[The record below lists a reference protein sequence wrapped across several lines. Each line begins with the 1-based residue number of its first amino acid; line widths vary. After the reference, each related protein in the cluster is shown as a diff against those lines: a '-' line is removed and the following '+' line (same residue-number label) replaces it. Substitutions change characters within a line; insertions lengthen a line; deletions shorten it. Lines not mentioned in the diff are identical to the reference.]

1 MHINDEMTH
10 THSHEHTHADGTT
23 HTHEH
28 IHDHTEAGHTHGAG
42 EGHTHTHDG
51 STHTHTHDHDHGHT
65 HDHDHVHGAAPEGV
79 TDLEKTKAL
88 LAYMLHHN
96 EHHAE
101 ELAGLL
107 DALPEPAKSRLSLAI
122 GTFEA
127 ANVELKE
134 ALDCLE

>member
-1 MHINDEMTH
+1 MHINNEVTH
-10 THSHEHTHADGTT
+10 EHTHEHTHADGVT
-23 HTHEH
+23 HSHPH
-28 IHDHTEAGHTHGAG
+28 QHSHDELGHVHGSG

-51 STHTHTHDHDHGHT
+51 STHTHG
-65 HDHDHVHGAAPEGV
+65 HDHVHTGAEAQPGPEQ
-79 TDLEKTKAL
+79 TKAL
-88 LAYMLHHN
+88 LTYMLHHN

-107 DALPEPAKSRLSLAI
+107 EALPEPAKSRLSLAI

>member
-1 MHINDEMTH
+1 MHINEEISH
-10 THSHEHTHADGTT
+10 THSHLHTHEDGTT

-28 IHDHTEAGHTHGAG
+28 THDHTDSGHTHGDAD
-42 EGHTHTHDG
+42 GHTHTHDG
-51 STHTHTHDHDHGHT
+51 STHTHTHNHSH
-65 HDHDHVHGAAPEGV
+65 EGV
-79 TDLEKTKAL
+79 TDLEQTKAL

-101 ELAGLL
+101 ELAGML
-107 DALPEPAKSRLSLAI
+107 DALPENAKAKLSLAI

-134 ALDCLE
+134 VLECLE

>member
-1 MHINDEMTH
+1 MHINEEVSH
-10 THSHEHTHADGTT
+10 THSHPHTHEDGTV

-28 IHDHTEAGHTHGAG
+28 VHDHTEAGHIHGDVTGHVHGDA

-51 STHTHTHDHDHGHT
+51 STHTHTHEHT
-65 HDHDHVHGAAPEGV
+65 HDHGAASAAP
-79 TDLEKTKAL
+79 TDMEKTKAL

>member
-42 EGHTHTHDG
+42 EGHTHTHD
-51 STHTHTHDHDHGHT
+51 
-65 HDHDHVHGAAPEGV
+65 HVHGAAPEGA